1 MCDPCCVRTSMG
13 TAWSIGR
20 NHKRPSLKT
29 KDVASSRSRN
39 HIKLVFYPYPPRKLM
54 TSFLRGLKEGVEGGC
69 YIVFF
74 SLKRLQSVA
83 LNFKRLS
90 RQEVGVDVK
99 LGSCC

>member
-1 MCDPCCVRTSMG
+1 
-13 TAWSIGR
+13 
-20 NHKRPSLKT
+20 
-29 KDVASSRSRN
+29 
-39 HIKLVFYPYPPRKLM
+39 M
-54 TSFLRGLKEGVEGGC
+54 TSFLRGLKEGVVEGGC

-90 RQEVGVDVK
+90 RQGVGVDVK

>member
-1 MCDPCCVRTSMG
+1 
-13 TAWSIGR
+13 
-20 NHKRPSLKT
+20 
-29 KDVASSRSRN
+29 
-39 HIKLVFYPYPPRKLM
+39 M

-99 LGSCC
+99 LGSYC